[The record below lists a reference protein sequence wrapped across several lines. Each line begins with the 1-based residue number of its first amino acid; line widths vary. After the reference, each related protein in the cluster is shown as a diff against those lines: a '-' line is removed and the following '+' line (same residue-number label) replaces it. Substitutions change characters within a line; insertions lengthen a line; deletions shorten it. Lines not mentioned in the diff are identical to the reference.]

1 MFFLKY
7 LRGELLHRPGKTITV
22 SLGLAVAGAVI
33 VTIISISQSLSAAQK
48 TVLDPLANVGTDIM
62 VSRTVKPQDFGSLDD
77 ATRQEAMKDNRVQT
91 DFSKLGQPGEAF
103 TNDTFLPGSMLTFAA
118 SDTEKIDKNLVAKY
132 AGGLVLNV
140 LHQQGTIPKLAAEI
154 ETGGQ
159 RIGFTQRFEMS
170 EGDRQAFLDAQNK
183 AMADLKKKGIDPNSE
198 EGREALR
205 DALPRSTQVING
217 EVEVPKEVIRQE
229 IGSFATDI
237 NTENFTL
244 AGVDMMKTDI
254 GLILPS
260 QIIEGRYLEKDGEI
274 VVTRSFAQ
282 KKNYSLNGTIDL
294 GGKTFTLVGIVDP
307 KLFTLSADAY
317 VSLADAQALSG
328 RDGRVNVLL
337 VKAADAQN
345 VEQAGQ
351 SVASLISGATVSDA
365 SETADQVSGS
375 LVNASNLTNKFI
387 GVTSIVVIAAALV
400 IVSLITVLSVNKR
413 VRELGTLKA
422 IGWSNAMILRQIVFE
437 NVVVGLLGAALGVGL
452 GLLGLFLV
460 NQFDISLSATF
471 EGTTQGFGAIRK
483 ILEGNSASGVSTS
496 VPLHVGVSGS
506 VLLMGAG
513 VALLGA
519 IVASGF
525 ASLKASRMK
534 PQEALRNI
542 E

>member
-1 MFFLKY
+1 MFFLRY
-7 LRGELLHRPGKTITV
+7 LKGELLHRPGKTITV

-33 VTIISISQSLSAAQK
+33 VTIVSISRSLSAAQQ

-62 VSRTVKPQDFGSLDD
+62 VSRTVKPQDFPTLDD
-77 ATRQEAMKDNRVQT
+77 ATRQEAMNDNRIQT
-91 DFSKLGQPGEAF
+91 DFSKLGEPGDSF
-103 TNDTFLPGSMLTFAA
+103 SNDVFMPGSMLTFAD
-118 SDTEKIDKNLVAKY
+118 SDTEKIDKNLVANY
-132 AGGLVLNV
+132 ASGLVLNV
-140 LHQQGTIPKLAAEI
+140 VHQQGTIPKLAAEI

-159 RIGFTQRFEMS
+159 RIGFSQRFEMS
-170 EGDRQAFLDAQNK
+170 DADRQAFLDAQNK
-183 AMADLKKKGIDPNSE
+183 VTADLKKKGIDPNSE
-198 EGREALR
+198 EGRKAMR
-205 DALPRSTQVING
+205 DALPRPTQIVSG
-217 EVEVPKEVIRQE
+217 EVEVPKEIIRQE
-229 IGSFATDI
+229 LGSFATDI

-244 AGVDMMKTDI
+244 AGVDATKTDI
-254 GLILPS
+254 GLILPN
-260 QIIEGRYLEKDGEI
+260 QIVEGRYLEKEGEI

-282 KKNYSLNGTIDL
+282 KKNYSLNGTIEL

-317 VSLADAQALSG
+317 VSLVDAQTLSG

-337 VKAADAQN
+337 VKAADAKN
-345 VEQAGQ
+345 VDAAGQ
-351 SVASLISGATVSDA
+351 SVASLFSGASVTDA

-387 GVTSIVVIAAALV
+387 GVTTIVVIAAALV

-422 IGWSNAMILRQIVFE
+422 IGWSNAMIIRQIVLE
-437 NVVVGLLGAALGVGL
+437 NVVVGLVGAALGVGL
-452 GLLGLFLV
+452 GILGLFLV

-471 EGTTQGFGAIRK
+471 EGTAQGFGAIRR
-483 ILEGNSASGVSTS
+483 IFEGKAASGVSTS
-496 VPLHVGVSGS
+496 VPLHVGISGI

-519 IVASGF
+519 IVASAF